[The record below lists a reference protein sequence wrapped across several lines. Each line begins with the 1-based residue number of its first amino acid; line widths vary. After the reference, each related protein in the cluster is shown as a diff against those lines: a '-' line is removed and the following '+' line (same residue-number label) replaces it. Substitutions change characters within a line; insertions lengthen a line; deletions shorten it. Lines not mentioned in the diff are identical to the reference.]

1 MDRETPGNADGIPKR
16 VPARAP
22 WSGGPFRRPG
32 AIATSSV
39 PQPPEGPPRVF
50 QRETSAKGHRRLRDL
65 DAAQRGLVLRAVG
78 WGGIPGAAIGAV
90 VGWYLTLGE
99 RFPVPAA
106 AILFGAVLLGT
117 VATVVPIL
125 LAGSAGKAALL
136 ALGSSGRAPAR
147 RKEYSFAQSLVARGL
162 FEKAIAAYQEEV
174 ARDPADPESYVRIG
188 RLLRDELG
196 RPDEAAAWL
205 RRARRD
211 AVMSPGQEL
220 MVSRELVELYRNRLG
235 RPEKALPEL
244 ARMAERFSETSDGE
258 WAARELAELKRG
270 TGPTPPASSSPS

>member
-1 MDRETPGNADGIPKR
+1 M
-16 VPARAP
+16 
-22 WSGGPFRRPG
+22 
-32 AIATSSV
+32 ATSSV
-39 PQPPEGPPRVF
+39 PQPPEGPRRVF
-50 QRETSAKGHRRLRDL
+50 QRETSAKGRRRLRDL

-78 WGGIPGAAIGAV
+78 WGGIPGAAIGAA
-90 VGWYLTLGE
+90 VGWFLTLDA
-99 RFPVPAA
+99 RPPIPAA
-106 AILFGAVLLGT
+106 AILLGAALLAT

-162 FEKAIAAYQEEV
+162 FEKAIDAYQEEV
-174 ARDPADPESYVRIG
+174 ARAPADPEPYLRIG

-220 MVSRELVELYRNRLG
+220 ILSRELVELYRNRLG

-244 ARMAERFSETSDGE
+244 ARMAERFAETPDGE

-270 TGPTPPASSSPS
+270 MGPTPPASSSPS